1 MLLHMLLAGFG
12 GQGILFAGKVA
23 AQVGML
29 KEKQVSWLPSYG
41 PEMRGGTA
49 NCSVCIDDAP
59 IGSPIVSE
67 PQTLI
72 VMNAPS
78 FDKFSDKV
86 KPGGMIVLDS
96 SLIEKETKRTDINII
111 SLPATE
117 IATKHGL
124 DGFGNMVILGEAMKA
139 TRFAA
144 IEELNESIRFC
155 VPEKKQHLLKKTF
168 MQLNSVLN
176 INNSSVL

>member
-124 DGFGNMVILGEAMKA
+124 DG
-139 TRFAA
+139 
-144 IEELNESIRFC
+144 LNESIRFC
-155 VPEKKQHLLKKTF
+155 VPEKKQHLLKKNF
-168 MQLNSVLN
+168 HAIKLGFEYQQ
-176 INNSSVL
+176 

>member
-29 KEKQVSWLPSYG
+29 KGKQVSWLPSYG

-49 NCSVCIDDAP
+49 NCSVCIDDTP

-67 PQTLI
+67 PQTLV

-86 KPGGMIVLDS
+86 KPGGLIVLDS
-96 SLIEKETKRTDINII
+96 SLIEKKSKRTDIDII

-117 IATKHGL
+117 IAINHGL
-124 DGFGNMVILGEAMKA
+124 DGFGNIVILGAAMRA
-139 TRFAA
+139 TRFAT
-144 IEELNESIRFC
+144 IEELNDSIRHC
-155 VPEKKQHLLKKTF
+155 VPEKKQHLLQKNFQAIKLGF
-168 MQLNSVLN
+168 DYHQ
-176 INNSSVL
+176 

>member
-124 DGFGNMVILGEAMKA
+124 DGFGNMVILGAAMKA

-155 VPEKKQHLLKKTF
+155 VPEKKQHLLKKNFHATKLGF
-168 MQLNSVLN
+168 EYQQ
-176 INNSSVL
+176 

>member
-23 AQVGML
+23 VQVGML

-117 IATKHGL
+117 IATKPWIRWIWQY
-124 DGFGNMVILGEAMKA
+124 GNTGSS
-139 TRFAA
+139 
-144 IEELNESIRFC
+144 NESNPFC
-155 VPEKKQHLLKKTF
+155 CH
-168 MQLNSVLN
+168 
-176 INNSSVL
+176 